1 MKLLKE
7 EFDDLRQSKS
17 QFLLVLDGLD
27 EVLCTH
33 LFSRDS
39 YLSKKILEHCNIFAQ
54 LSRNSDHPFSDCLSV
69 CLPVCKLLTCQ
80 LFYPSSEPFGKFQ
93 IICVPHK

>member
-27 EVLCTH
+27 EVLCTR

-39 YLSKKILEHCNIFAQ
+39 YLSKKYWNTVIY
-54 LSRNSDHPFSDCLSV
+54 
-69 CLPVCKLLTCQ
+69 LLN
-80 LFYPSSEPFGKFQ
+80 
-93 IICVPHK
+93 

>member
-1 MKLLKE
+1 MENLFFLFFGFSLDVPENTYDLKEFYMKLLKE

-39 YLSKKILEHCNIFAQ
+39 YLSKKYWNTVIY
-54 LSRNSDHPFSDCLSV
+54 
-69 CLPVCKLLTCQ
+69 LLN
-80 LFYPSSEPFGKFQ
+80 
-93 IICVPHK
+93 

>member
-1 MKLLKE
+1 MICFFVSAFNGKSFFLFFAFSLDVPENTYDLKEFYMKVLKE

-39 YLSKKILEHCNIFAQ
+39 YLSKKYWNTVIY
-54 LSRNSDHPFSDCLSV
+54 
-69 CLPVCKLLTCQ
+69 LLN
-80 LFYPSSEPFGKFQ
+80 
-93 IICVPHK
+93 